1 MINRRTVTILGT
13 LAVMTS
19 IGAGLAISHELLEAR
34 RTVSSE
40 RAFPALDTGMEGV
53 NVIQLMRADGSETG
67 TVTLAKTG
75 DGWIVEERDGYPAR
89 AEWVRELLLDLNQLE
104 LIEEKTAEPGKFDR
118 LNLVDVAQNQ
128 SKSTRVVVSTTEG
141 ETLVD
146 AHFGKTRDSL
156 SGGAPMV
163 YLRRTDDH
171 QTYLAEG
178 ELNLRQGPP
187 SWVFQGIMDVP
198 RGPIVSATVRTR
210 DGEIVRLEKAAGS
223 SDFQIA
229 DLPEGRK
236 IKSQYSVNNIG
247 AMLEKLSFQDVRD
260 ATGLVPDPDLGGA
273 VFEIDGGARIS
284 LRLAQ
289 VPSAIAGNEP
299 ETWLGVDVEIAED
312 ATAETRAL
320 AENIAAT
327 TAGWAYEVSDYTLS
341 RFDTTLDS
349 LVEPASGS

>member
-1 MINRRTVTILGT
+1 MINRRTVTVLGS
-13 LAVMTS
+13 LAVLAS
-19 IGAGLAISHELLEAR
+19 IGAGVAISHELLQAR

-40 RAFPALDTGMEGV
+40 VAFPALDTGMDGV
-53 NVIQLMRADGSETG
+53 NVIQLKRADGSENG

-89 AEWVRELLLDLNQLE
+89 AEWVRELLLDLSQLE

-118 LNLVDVAQNQ
+118 LDLVDVAQNQ
-128 SKSTRVVVSTTEG
+128 SKSTRLVVSTTEG

-156 SGGAPMV
+156 SGGAPMI

-171 QTYLAEG
+171 QTYLAKG

-187 SWVFQGIMDVP
+187 SWVFQAIMNVP
-198 RGPIVSATVRTR
+198 RAPVVSATVRTR
-210 DGEIVRLEKAAGS
+210 DGQVIRLEKAAGS
-223 SDFQIA
+223 NDFKIA

-236 IKSQYSVNNIG
+236 IKSQYTVNNIG
-247 AMLEKLSFQDVRD
+247 GMLEKLAFEDVRD
-260 ATGLVPDPDLGGA
+260 ATGLVPDPGLGEG
-273 VFEIDGGARIS
+273 VFEIDGGARIW

-299 ETWLGVDVEIAED
+299 EIWLGVDVEIFHD

-320 AENIAAT
+320 AEDIAAT
-327 TAGWAYEVSDYTLS
+327 TSGWAYKVSDYTLS
-341 RFDTTLDS
+341 RFETSLDS